1 MRAQVTEKDDVLEF
15 VDREITMIK
24 KKQAED
30 SRQMES
36 KDAMLF
42 EMRVLNEELRVG
54 LATKTEE
61 IKMLIDRIESLKRQK
76 DQELMNAT
84 GR

>member
-1 MRAQVTEKDDVLEF
+1 
-15 VDREITMIK
+15 
-24 KKQAED
+24 
-30 SRQMES
+30 MES
-36 KDAMLF
+36 KDAMLL

-76 DQELMNAT
+76 DQELM
-84 GR
+84 